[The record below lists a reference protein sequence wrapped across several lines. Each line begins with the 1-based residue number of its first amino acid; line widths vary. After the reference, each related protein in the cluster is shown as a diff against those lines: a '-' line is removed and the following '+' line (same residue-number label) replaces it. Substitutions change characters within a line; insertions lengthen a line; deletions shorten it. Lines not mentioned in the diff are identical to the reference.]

1 MKKTTMVALFLII
14 PGITAFLFF
23 NLWPIVYSIYLA
35 FTNAQLG
42 NFPIYNPNSSVEP
55 LHFVG
60 LENFRWILSDPGF
73 RDAFVWTWIFVITS
87 VTLKV
92 TVGVLLSLLYTNKYV
107 RGKVIYRSLLIIPWA
122 LPLLFS
128 VTVWKFMF
136 DPVFGP
142 INKVLKSIGVASPP
156 NWISDPT
163 WAFIALNVIE
173 VWLAYPFMMT
183 VVTAAL
189 QSVPE
194 TLIEAA
200 ILDGA
205 NYWQRFRNVVLPAV
219 GKPIAFATIL
229 TSAASFQYFMV
240 PYIYNAGLFENK
252 FILLYGFRKAFGA
265 TPHYGRASAV
275 MVIATLVLAIYMYV
289 NVRVTR
295 LQEGAKG

>member
-1 MKKTTMVALFLII
+1 MKKSTTIALLLIL
-14 PGITAFLFF
+14 PGIAAFLFF
-23 NLWPIVYSIYLA
+23 NLWPIIYSTYLA

-42 NFPIYNPNSSVEP
+42 NFPIQSPNAP
-55 LHFVG
+55 KLRFVG

-73 RDAFVWTWIFVITS
+73 RRAFEWTWIFVATS

-92 TVGVLLSLLYTNKYV
+92 LTGIVLSVIYTNKYV
-107 RGKVIYRSLLIIPWA
+107 RGKVVYRSLLIIPWA

-142 INKVLKSIGVASPP
+142 VNKILADLGIHTLP
-156 NWISDPT
+156 NWINDPF
-163 WAFIALNVIE
+163 WGFVALNIIE

-183 VVTAAL
+183 VIVAAL
-189 QSVPE
+189 QSVPQ

-205 NYWQRFRNVVLPAV
+205 NYWQRLRHVILPAV

-240 PYIYNAGLFENK
+240 PYIYNPGLFEDK
-252 FILLYGFRKAFGA
+252 FLLLYGFEKAFGA
-265 TPHYGRASAV
+265 TPYYGKAAAIL
-275 MVIATLVLAIYMYV
+275 VIATLVLAVYMYV
-289 NVRVTR
+289 NVKITR
-295 LQEGAKG
+295 LQEGARG

>member
-1 MKKTTMVALFLII
+1 MKKTTMVALFLIL
-14 PGITAFLFF
+14 PGVAAFLFF

-42 NFPIYNPNSSVEP
+42 NFPVQSPNAPP
-55 LHFVG
+55 LKFVG
-60 LENFRWILSDPGF
+60 LENFKWALGDDKF
-73 RDAFVWTWIFVITS
+73 RSAFLWTWLFVLTS

-92 TVGVLLSLLYTNKYV
+92 TVGILLSLLYNSKYV
-107 RGKVIYRSLLIIPWA
+107 KGKMIYRSLLIIPWA

-136 DPVFGP
+136 DPIFGP
-142 INKVLKSIGVASPP
+142 INQILKSIGITGP
-156 NWISDPT
+156 NWTNDPL

-173 VWLAYPFMMT
+173 VWLAYPFMVT
-183 VVTAAL
+183 VITAAL
-189 QSVPE
+189 QSIPD
-194 TLIEAA
+194 TLVEAA
-200 ILDGA
+200 IIDGA
-205 NYWQRFRNVVLPAV
+205 SYWQRIRHVVLPIV

-240 PYIYNAGLFENK
+240 PYIYNAGLFEDK

-265 TPHYGRASAV
+265 SPHYGKAAAI
-275 MVIATLVLAIYMYV
+275 MVIATLVLAVYMYV
-289 NVRVTR
+289 NVRITK